1 MKSNTFNYTLLAV
14 GVAAVMGISTSAM
27 AVDSSST
34 TTSVEIKNV
43 ATASYSVGTVVQPT
57 VTSNEVK
64 VTVSEQVSFSLVAD
78 NTKTVAPNG
87 FVGFQHTLTNT
98 GNRGDT
104 YTVSLQN
111 LTGDDAQYDLTK
123 TTIAYKIYNSG
134 VTPDATGSNNAGT
147 GTIPANNAAGGTITL
162 AKGQFAVIDI
172 NAKTNANKGGNKQ
185 NLQITAVSA
194 VIPATTTSAAV
205 PGKTLTNKDIST
217 TTLPTFSIVKTIT
230 NALDLNDIDDTATY
244 QIVIKNPTT
253 TYSAI
258 ATNILIEDVLPAGL
272 IVATPESTFVAS
284 TGSEVGTITRTA
296 NGFTLTNAKLAIDG
310 TITVVLNVKRD
321 PVVAPAVGA
330 LNHVK
335 VTDDL
340 DDNTATTDN
349 TLIDSTNST
358 VDTVVNFYPA
368 DDTDLVSGAAPGNA
382 EIVKGTDYTQPL
394 ATIRRDLTLTQVTN
408 REIAPTTGTT
418 STATAGQVTHQTI
431 ITNNGQDTEGDT
443 ANELTF
449 TITDN
454 DGATPDAINVVPGTV
469 KISYT
474 LPNSTTAGTALVIS
488 PNSSG
493 VYDIFT
499 ALPTGIAAG
508 GKVTISY
515 NVSSNNAPLFTPTNS
530 TTSTTENTVITL
542 IPVGEGKPTVN
553 PTITDTTTVKGLTLV
568 KAQAID
574 AACDG
579 SAVGA
584 FVTTDIAN
592 VLPGQCIVY
601 RINATNNSSPIQTT
615 VPTAVS
621 GFNITG
627 LTISDL
633 LSNFSAGADLVT
645 GSPASSATDNSSI
658 GAATVSATDVS
669 AAMTGT
675 NVLVPQGVATLN
687 FKIKVKNART
697 TTTSP

>member
-1 MKSNTFNYTLLAV
+1 MKSNTFNYSLLAV

-43 ATASYSVGTVVQPT
+43 ATASYSVGTVSQPP

-98 GNRGDT
+98 GNRSDI

-111 LTGDDAQYDLTK
+111 LTDDDTQYDLTK

-134 VTPDATGSNNAGT
+134 VTPNATGSNNAGT

-162 AKGQFAVIDI
+162 AKGQFAIIDI
-172 NAKTNANKGGNKQ
+172 NAKTNANKGGNQQ

-194 VIPATTTSAAV
+194 VIPATTTNAAV

-217 TTLPTFSIVKTIT
+217 TTLPTFSLVKTIT
-230 NALDLNDIDDTATY
+230 NALDLNDINDIATY
-244 QIVIKNPTT
+244 QIIVKNPATA
-253 TYSAI
+253 YSAE
-258 ATNILIEDVLPAGL
+258 ATNILIEDILPAGL
-272 IVATPESTFVAS
+272 IVATPASTFVAS
-284 TGSEVGTITRTA
+284 NGSEVGTIARTT
-296 NGFTLTNAKLAIDG
+296 NGFTLTDAKLAVDG
-310 TITVVLNVKRD
+310 TITIVLNVKRD
-321 PVVAPAVGA
+321 PSVAPAVGA

-340 DDNTATTDN
+340 DDNAATTDN
-349 TLIDSTNST
+349 ILIDSTDST
-358 VDTVVNFYPA
+358 VENVVNFYPA
-368 DDTDLVSGAAPGNA
+368 DDTDQVGGTPPVNA
-382 EIVKGTDYTQPL
+382 EIIKGTDYTQPL
-394 ATIRRDLTLTQVTN
+394 VTIKRNLKLTQVTD

-418 STATAGQVTHQTI
+418 STAIAGQVTHQTI
-431 ITNNGQDTEGDT
+431 ITNDGQDTEGDT

-454 DGATPDAINVVPGTV
+454 DGATPDTINVVPGTV

-474 LPNSTTAGTALVIS
+474 PPNSTTAGTAIVIS
-488 PNSSG
+488 PNGSG

-499 ALPTGIAAG
+499 ALPAGIAAG

-515 NVSSNNAPLFTPTNS
+515 NVSSNQAPLFTPANS
-530 TTSTTENTVITL
+530 ATSTEEDTVVTL

-553 PTITDTTTVKGLTLV
+553 PTITDTTTVKGLTLE
-568 KAQAID
+568 KFQAID
-574 AACDG
+574 TTCTGTFAA
-579 SAVGA
+579 AVFSKDPITEA
-584 FVTTDIAN
+584 KPD
-592 VLPGQCIVY
+592 QCIIY
-601 RINATNNSSPIQTT
+601 RINAKNTSSDKQTT
-615 VPTAVS
+615 DITAVS
-621 GFNITG
+621 GFDITA
-627 LTISDL
+627 LEIKDL
-633 LSNFSAGADLVT
+633 FSNFAAGADFINSTTTNSVPT
-645 GSPASSATDNSSI
+645 SSVSTINSTIADPVIVLGTSV
-658 GAATVSATDVS
+658 AATASTLA
-669 AAMTGT
+669 
-675 NVLVPQGVATLN
+675 PQNVATLS
-687 FKIKVKNART
+687 FKVKIKNAR
-697 TTTSP
+697 